1 MGTDEDKPMKANGGA
16 PLEADPSQV
25 DERAFTHQIALFSV
39 SSAMVGV
46 CLTAIGLI
54 TLVEN
59 VSQFRTICD
68 GLLVGD
74 ALLFVAAALL
84 SYLAM
89 RAPHPRLARSC
100 HRAADS
106 TMLIGLIFMAL
117 VCIFLVFSV
126 V

>member
-1 MGTDEDKPMKANGGA
+1 MGTGEDHPKNANGGR
-16 PLEADPSQV
+16 PSGTHPSQ
-25 DERAFTHQIALFSV
+25 DAARAFTHQITLFSV

-46 CLTAIGLI
+46 CLTAISLI
-54 TLVEN
+54 MVVEN
-59 VSQFRTICD
+59 LSQFRTICD

-74 ALLFVAAALL
+74 SLLFVASTLL

-89 RAPHPRLARSC
+89 RVGHPRFSQSF

-117 VCIFLVFSV
+117 VCILLVFTMI
-126 V
+126 